1 MRGKVRLY
9 FATTVNNA
17 QLVNI
22 ITSSH
27 AKLIEFTHID
37 YHLGE
42 DPSPK
47 AVVELGCLIPSLAL
61 DTTLEPDS
69 MGTKLD

>member
-1 MRGKVRLY
+1 MSCNFRVLLDCY
-9 FATTVNNA
+9 IDCA
-17 QLVNI
+17 QPLNV
-22 ITSSH
+22 ITRNP
-27 AKLIEFTHID
+27 IEFTHID

-69 MGTKLD
+69 IGTKLD